1 MDISYDNGSGNFG
14 TDFPSKKSFIEEVL
28 PKLNLNFHNPELN
41 GLVKQNGALEFT
53 NGVKTLMHFDFRVKR
68 AQICFSCILDW

>member
-1 MDISYDNGSGNFG
+1 MDISYDNGSSNFG

-41 GLVKQNGALEFT
+41 GLVKQNGSPESS
-53 NGVKTLMHFDFRVKR
+53 NGVKTL
-68 AQICFSCILDW
+68 INILLITYHGN